1 MASELKSDEEGMAEI
16 LQTNE
21 TVIRVMDRYK
31 GVFGEPP
38 PSTASTSSSSSAT
51 STTATAATGGGATT
65 TTTSSSGATASGS
78 DTATGGGASSKQDDV
93 LIDLL
98 DLDLGPSPSGG
109 NLSSGSGGSIGA
121 GGSGS
126 GTNLGSLLDDFGSL
140 SMLTLFSCQLCM
152 HCSTSVIY
160 MLTHSFSLPPL
171 SLSLSL
177 SPHATDLPPVASTAQ
192 STVRCTFT
200 PMYMYCTCSY
210 T

>member
-1 MASELKSDEEGMAEI
+1 MAEI

-31 GVFGEPP
+31 GVFGDPPP

-65 TTTSSSGATASGS
+65 TTTSSSGATASGG

-98 DLDLGPSPSGG
+98 DLDLGPSPPGG

-152 HCSTSVIY
+152 SDSLLFMY
-160 MLTHSFSLPPL
+160 MLTLSFSLPPL
-171 SLSLSL
+171 SLISL
-177 SPHATDLPPVASTAQ
+177 SPPPHTTDLPPVASTAQ
-192 STVRCTFT
+192 STVRRTLT
-200 PMYMYCTCSY
+200 PMYMYM
-210 T
+210 